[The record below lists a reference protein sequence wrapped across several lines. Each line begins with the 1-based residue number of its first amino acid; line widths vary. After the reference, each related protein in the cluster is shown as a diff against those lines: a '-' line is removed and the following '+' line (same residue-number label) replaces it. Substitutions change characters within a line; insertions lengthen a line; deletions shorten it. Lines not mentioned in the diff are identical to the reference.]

1 MNGHGIPPCINPSTV
16 TNPTFF
22 ASNANNL
29 DFPTYYAYKP
39 TIRTRSSF
47 GIGTLTNKET
57 IMGWGRYFFLGD
69 LGQQFDLEDQK
80 SEIENLRIEMSQNR
94 YSSQNVE
101 QAFEHLQAENDEL
114 RLYLTAIVR
123 LLISKGVVTNDEM
136 RRVVDAID
144 AEDGTRDGKY
154 KGRVE

>member
-1 MNGHGIPPCINPSTV
+1 
-16 TNPTFF
+16 
-22 ASNANNL
+22 
-29 DFPTYYAYKP
+29 
-39 TIRTRSSF
+39 
-47 GIGTLTNKET
+47 
-57 IMGWGRYFFLGD
+57 
-69 LGQQFDLEDQK
+69 
-80 SEIENLRIEMSQNR
+80 MSQNR